1 MKTACFAKTAQN
13 EKTEPSSVAGR
24 EERSGTRHK
33 TKDASSKQ
41 GAGAEPFSRN
51 NIGEVLP
58 AYRRFDQKYAMF
70 DRPYW
75 DPQIKPL
82 KIFYD
87 GFRMDKAN
95 IKGGGHSQESF
106 ALRNAGWHVSLVAS
120 QAGDYAGHVDPFN
133 WGRKG
138 SSKKI
143 EINDPAKMA
152 HRIKRAAML
161 LGASRVGIAKVDMR
175 WVYSHRFRRNTLQS
189 EAIEIPQE
197 FKYVIVIIT
206 EMDYET
212 VHTYPSA
219 LGGAASGLGY
229 SKEAFVSTSLAQ
241 FISNLGYQAI
251 ASMNDTALGIPM
263 AIDAGLGQLGRNG
276 ILITPWFGPRVR
288 ISKVFTDMPLSIDR
302 PIDFGVSRFC
312 EVCKKCVDDCPSRA
326 ISGDAPTAEGP
337 TRSNN
342 GGIVKWYI
350 NAEKCFEFW
359 ARNGSEC
366 GNCIRVCPWNK
377 DFSHRLHRMTFHVIK
392 NIPSLNR
399 AIVFMDDLFGYGKK
413 MSPEKWWDKHIG
425 D

>member
-1 MKTACFAKTAQN
+1 MKNTAVNQINSREAQGQDCAP
-13 EKTEPSSVAGR
+13 EPSGGGHGSMELSDLAGNVQAGSQQFSG
-24 EERSGTRHK
+24 ER
-33 TKDASSKQ
+33 
-41 GAGAEPFSRN
+41 
-51 NIGEVLP
+51 IGEVLP

-82 KIFYD
+82 KVFYD

-288 ISKVFTDMPLSIDR
+288 ISKVFTDIPLSIDR
-302 PIDFGVSRFC
+302 PIDIGVARFC
-312 EVCKKCVDDCPSRA
+312 EVCKKCVDDCPSGQSQEMRPPLK
-326 ISGDAPTAEGP
+326 APANP
-337 TRSNN
+337 TMGAS
-342 GGIVKWYI
+342 
-350 NAEKCFEFW
+350 
-359 ARNGSEC
+359 
-366 GNCIRVCPWNK
+366 
-377 DFSHRLHRMTFHVIK
+377 
-392 NIPSLNR
+392 
-399 AIVFMDDLFGYGKK
+399 
-413 MSPEKWWDKHIG
+413 
-425 D
+425 